1 MRRLVFGALG
11 LTFFLCAL
19 VLAQGYRLPEWVIDE
34 GGVEGRSNGY
44 ILNGSFHQTTIG
56 YATGGGY
63 IAWIGFWHP
72 RPHVISVHDVA
83 AVRIVAPVGR
93 VDTLSDITPMAE
105 LVNYGA
111 EAEDFVAVFRISMVG
126 GGVPVY
132 QNFKLVHLEAGESR
146 VESFVPTRLHGVGSH
161 IARCSVALA
170 TDAHRENDTVSSVF
184 KVLDHSPLPEGWLET
199 DPIPA
204 PPSGRGVND
213 GGWLTVDYETGVMFV
228 SKGNKVPDFYLYDR
242 TATPR
247 WRELAHWQKGRE
259 GKNPGRG
266 SVGTIATDGY
276 IYATKGNN
284 TLGFWRYN
292 IYLDEWEQLP
302 DIPYGP
308 SHRKVKDG
316 CDIVFVE
323 RDGIPYIYL
332 LKGNR
337 NEFYRYHILNGTWEE
352 LALAP
357 GSSKWYR
364 GSWLVYDGENTIYA
378 HKGKYHEFYAYDLNS
393 GEWRRTPLLPMPIA
407 SEKMLTRKRA
417 KDGSCGTWAYGSIF
431 ALKGGNTC
439 EFWRYLPDGDS
450 WVELDTMPSVG
461 STGKKKRVR
470 GGGDI
475 TLSDDGV
482 IYALKGN
489 KTLEVW
495 RFVPG
500 AEIVNPA
507 PPRRSAVMA
516 EGSDL
521 PSSPTLEVMNPAGG
535 GRLRLRYSL
544 GGARR
549 GRIELWDLA
558 GRLVVAQNLSG
569 PEGVVSF
576 CAFVRRSGVYFVRL
590 QTGGQTLA
598 EKAVLTP

>member
-1 MRRLVFGALG
+1 MGQFVFGAWG
-11 LTFFLCAL
+11 LTSLLCTL
-19 VLAQGYRLPEWVIDE
+19 VMAQGYRLPEWVIDE
-34 GGVEGRSNGY
+34 GGVEATSAGY

-63 IAWIGFWHP
+63 IGWIGFWHP
-72 RPHVISVHDVA
+72 RPGWSGEHDVA

-105 LVNYGA
+105 LVNYGT
-111 EAEDFVAVFRISMVG
+111 EAENFVAVFRISMVG
-126 GGVPVY
+126 GGLPVY

-146 VESFVPTRLHGVGSH
+146 VESFVPTRLRGLGSH

-184 KVLDHSPLPEGWLET
+184 KVVDRPPLPEGWSET

-213 GGWLTVDYETGVMFV
+213 GGWITVDNETGVMFV
-228 SKGNKVPDFYLYDR
+228 SKGNKVPDFYLYER
-242 TATPR
+242 TSTPS

-266 SVGTIATDGY
+266 SVGCFATDGY
-276 IYATKGNN
+276 LYATKGNN

-316 CDIVFVE
+316 CDMVFVE
-323 RDGIPYIYL
+323 RDGIPCIYL

-357 GSSKWYR
+357 GRTKWYR
-364 GSWLVYDGENTIYA
+364 GSWIVYDQDNTIYA
-378 HKGKYHEFYAYDLNS
+378 HKAKYHEFYAYELNT
-393 GEWRRTPLLPMPIA
+393 GEWRQTPLLPLPIA

-417 KDGSCGTWAYGSIF
+417 KEGSCGTWAYGSIF

-461 STGKKKRVR
+461 SSGKKKRVR
-470 GGGDI
+470 AGGDI
-475 TLSDDGV
+475 TFSSDGV

-489 KTLEVW
+489 KTLELW

-500 AEIVNPA
+500 AEIVNPV
-507 PPRRSAVMA
+507 PPHLSAVMA
-516 EGSDL
+516 EGSEL
-521 PSSPTLEVMNPAGG
+521 PSSPRLEVVNPARGG
-535 GRLRLRYSL
+535 KLCLRYGL
-544 GGARR
+544 GAAKR
-549 GRIELWDLA
+549 GRIELYELT
-558 GRLVVAQNLSG
+558 GRLVAAQNLVEPNG
-569 PEGVVSF
+569 EVSF
-576 CAFVRRSGVYFVRL
+576 GVPGCKSGVYFLRL
-590 QTGGQTLA
+590 KTGGQTLV
-598 EKAVLTP
+598 EKVVLTP